1 MPEIAFVGRSNVGK
15 SSLINAVL
23 ARRSIAHRSKW
34 PGKTRM
40 CNIYR
45 VGSAYYLVDLP
56 GYGFARVSKK
66 ERIGFRKLIR
76 EYLTSRRTLAGAVW
90 LLDIRR
96 EPSPD
101 DLEVAEYII
110 SASVPVIVTMTKADK
125 IARGDRNRRI
135 QSIVES
141 LGVPQDQ
148 CLITSV
154 TKKEG
159 IQDLRDSIHEFLAEG
174 ART

>member
-1 MPEIAFVGRSNVGK
+1 
-15 SSLINAVL
+15 
-23 ARRSIAHRSKW
+23 
-34 PGKTRM
+34 M

-66 ERIGFRKLIR
+66 ERTGFRKLIR

-101 DLEVAEYII
+101 DLEVAEYLL

-125 IARGDRNRRI
+125 IARAERNRRT
-135 QSIVES
+135 QLIVES

-154 TKKEG
+154 TKQEG
-159 IQDLRDSIHEFLAEG
+159 IQDLRDSIHEFLAEA